1 MPERQPA
8 MSETLFSTVEL
19 GDDHRAGYRLQ
30 YAEVYNWGTFDDHAW
45 RFTPGTDTSLLTGD
59 IGSGKS
65 TIVDAL
71 TTLLV
76 PSHKAAYNKAAGADA
91 KERTLRSYV
100 EGHYKSERNESTG
113 KSRPKGLRENKRTYS
128 VILGVFRNHGHDETV
143 TLAQVFQQREK
154 TGQPYRFFV
163 TATKELSIATDFAD
177 FGTELPELRKRLRAA
192 GVEIFDEFPKYATSL
207 RRLLGIRS
215 EQALEL
221 FHQTVSMKS
230 VGNLND
236 FVRDHMLE
244 PSDASGRVGDIISHF
259 DDLTKAHNA
268 VKRAREQLEALQ
280 PIVDNTA
287 KYDAALTDRDGLE
300 LERSA
305 VRLFIAELRSE
316 LLTDEIARLE
326 ADGAALWQQQDT
338 AESEQRRLGHERESL
353 IEERAKAGGDRI
365 GELERLAAEARGQAE
380 TRRDARTL
388 FDAAVD
394 EARLEPVTDSEA
406 FAALAALVATERP
419 RMATEKRD
427 VDTATV
433 DAIGRERECQRK
445 CDLLSEEITS
455 LEQRTDNLPHEQVA
469 IRAELCAALGLTPD
483 DLPYAGELLDVY
495 EERSEWRGA
504 AERVLRGF
512 ALSLLVPQPHYDAV
526 TRWVNGRRLT
536 VAGKGGKMTGAKLVY
551 ERVPQ
556 HRIRLQPTTQ
566 DGLLLADCIEVR
578 EGPFEEYLRNE
589 LMKRAD
595 YRCAATLDEFRSQ
608 RRAVTREGQVRS
620 GDRHE
625 KDDRHRVDDPRRWV
639 LGWVN
644 NRKIAALRTELAE
657 LEHDREQAAVAA
669 ASLGE
674 QREALQHRLD
684 AFLRVEGFR
693 SWVALDVDEAETRA
707 AAHDAERIRL
717 LAGSSRLEE
726 ITRALDRNADD
737 TVAATELI
745 KKLTGELATT
755 QAAVQQSQRDRLR
768 DQEFL
773 AAQPA
778 AQLETARAS
787 YPALDERLGKNRP
800 QRAAD
805 CAETSDTLLADLHR
819 RIERLSGQLNGYGLN
834 LGQNMAAVLTRW
846 PELCADMDA
855 NVDAR
860 DDFLAFRERVA
871 TDDLPRFESEFKDQ
885 LNKNAI
891 QELAGF
897 NNWLGRQA
905 SAIDER
911 VDRINEALGAVPYSP
926 GRFIRLEKEPTTNQ
940 DVALF
945 RSDLRNLTNDTL
957 AVDGDQYS
965 EQRFLDVKRIIE
977 RFRGRDSFAE
987 SDKNWTRRVTDV
999 RNWFVFS
1006 ASERDVDTD
1015 IEWEHYSDSDGKSGG
1030 QKEKLAYTILAAS
1043 LAYQFGLEWG
1053 VAQSRDFRFAV
1064 IDEAFGRGSDVST
1077 RYALDLFATLGLQ
1090 LLIVTPLQKVHVI
1103 EPYVKAIGIVD
1114 NPTGT
1119 YSRLQTMTIEEYR
1132 TRRDG
1137 TRT

>member
-1 MPERQPA
+1 
-8 MSETLFSTVEL
+8 MSETLYSATEL
-19 GDDHRAGYRLQ
+19 EETPKAGYRLQ

-45 RFTPGTDTSLLTGD
+45 RFTPGADTALLTGD

-100 EGHYKSERNESTG
+100 EGHYKSERNEATG

-128 VILGVFRNHGHDETV
+128 VILGVFRNHGYDETV
-143 TLAQVFQQREK
+143 TLAQVFQQRESA
-154 TGQPYRFFV
+154 GQPHRFFL
-163 TATKELSIATDFAD
+163 TATTALSIATDFAD
-177 FGTELPELRKRLRAA
+177 FGSELRELRKRLRAA
-192 GVEIFDEFPKYATSL
+192 GAEIYDEFPRYATSL

-244 PSDASGRVGDIISHF
+244 PSDSSDRVRDIIGHF
-259 DDLTKAHNA
+259 EDLTKAHDA
-268 VKRAREQLEALQ
+268 VKRAREQLDALQ
-280 PIVDNTA
+280 PIVDTAA
-287 KYDAALTDRDGLE
+287 KYEAALREREGLE
-300 LERSA
+300 RERSA
-305 VRLFIAELRSE
+305 VRLFFAELRSG
-316 LLTDEIARLE
+316 LLTDEITRLD
-326 ADGAALWQQQDT
+326 AHGAALWKQQDA
-338 AESEQRRLGHERESL
+338 AEADERKLQHERDSL
-353 IEERAKAGGDRI
+353 IAERAQAGGDRI
-365 GELERLAAEARGQAE
+365 GELERLAAEARDQAE
-380 TRRDARTL
+380 IRRGARTL
-388 FDAAVD
+388 FDAAVGD
-394 EARLEPVTDSEA
+394 AGLEPVADGTG
-406 FAALAALVATERP
+406 FANLAALVAVEHP
-419 RMATEKRD
+419 RLTTEKRD
-427 VDTATV
+427 VDSATV
-433 DAIGRERECQRK
+433 DAIGRERDCQRQ
-445 CDLLSEEITS
+445 CETVTGEIAS
-455 LEQRTDNLPHEQVA
+455 LEQRTNNLPQEQVVV
-469 IRAELCAALGLTPD
+469 RAELCAALGLTPE

-495 EERSEWRGA
+495 EEHADWRGA

-512 ALSLLVPQPHYDAV
+512 ALSLLVPQRHYDAV
-526 TRWVNGRRLT
+526 AGWVNARRLT
-536 VAGKGGKMTGAKLVY
+536 VAGRGAKLVY

-556 HRIRLQPTTQ
+556 HRVRLQPTAQ
-566 DGLLLADCIEVR
+566 DGLQLADCIEVR
-578 EGPFEEYLRNE
+578 EGSFAEYLHGE
-589 LMKRAD
+589 LLKRAD
-595 YRCAATLDEFRSQ
+595 FRCAASLEEFRGQ

-644 NRKIAALRTELAE
+644 ERKIAALRTELAE
-657 LEHDREQAAVAA
+657 LEHEREQAATTAA
-669 ASLGE
+669 DLV
-674 QREALQHRLD
+674 QRRESLQHRLD
-684 AFLRVEGFR
+684 AFLRVGGFR
-693 SWVALDVDEAETRA
+693 SWTDLDVDEAAARA
-707 AAHDAERIRL
+707 HAHDAERARL
-717 LAGSSRLEE
+717 QSGSSRLEE
-726 ITRALDRNADD
+726 ITRALEQNAAESHANS
-737 TVAATELI
+737 VLI

-755 QAAVQQSQRDRLR
+755 QAAVQRAKHDRERD
-768 DQEFL
+768 DEFI
-773 AAQPA
+773 AQAGPL
-778 AQLETARAS
+778 LETARAS
-787 YPALDERLGKNRP
+787 YPALDTRLGAVRP
-800 QRAAD
+800 VRASD
-805 CAETSDTLLADLHR
+805 CAETETTLSADLHR
-819 RIERLSGQLNGYGLN
+819 RIEKTSGQLSGHGLN
-834 LGQNMAAVLTRW
+834 LSQYMVAVLNRW
-846 PELCADMDA
+846 PELRADMDA
-855 NVDAR
+855 NVEAR
-860 DDFLAFRERVA
+860 GDFLSFRDRVA
-871 TDDLPRFESEFKDQ
+871 TDDLPRFESEFKEQ

-911 VDRINEALGAVPYSP
+911 VGRINEALGAVPYNP

-940 DVALF
+940 DVAQF
-945 RSDLRNLTNDTL
+945 RSELRSLTDDTL
-957 AVDGDQYS
+957 AADGDQYS

-977 RFRGRDSFAE
+977 RFRGRDGYAE

-1015 IEWEHYSDSDGKSGG
+1015 LEWEHYSDSDGKSGG

-1053 VAQSRDFRFAV
+1053 ATQSRDFRFAV

-1119 YSRLQTMTIEEYR
+1119 YSRMQTMTIEEFR
-1132 TRRDG
+1132 NRRD
-1137 TRT
+1137 RPHS

>member
-1 MPERQPA
+1 
-8 MSETLFSTVEL
+8 MSETPFSTAEL
-19 GDDHRAGYRLQ
+19 DDSHRAGYRLQ

-45 RFTPGTDTSLLTGD
+45 RFTPGTDTALLTGD

-113 KSRPKGLRENKRTYS
+113 KSRPKGLRENKRSYS

-143 TLAQVFQQREK
+143 TLAQVFQQRES
-154 TGQPYRFFV
+154 TGQPYRFFL
-163 TATKELSIATDFAD
+163 TAGKELSIATDFAD
-177 FGTELPELRKRLRAA
+177 FGTDLRELRKRLRTGGAD
-192 GVEIFDEFPKYATSL
+192 IFDEFPKYATSL

-244 PSDASGRVGDIISHF
+244 PSDSTDRVRDIIGHF
-259 DDLTKAHNA
+259 DDLTKAHDA

-280 PIVDNTA
+280 PIVDTA
-287 KYDAALTDRDGLE
+287 GKYDAALTERGGLE

-305 VRLFIAELRSE
+305 VRLFIAELRSA
-316 LLTDEIARLE
+316 LFTDEITQLE
-326 ADGAALWQQQDT
+326 ADGAALLAQLDT
-338 AESEQRRLGHERESL
+338 AESDQHRLSHERDSL

-365 GELERLAAEARGQAE
+365 GELERLAADARAQAEARRQ
-380 TRRDARTL
+380 ARTL
-388 FDAAVD
+388 FDAAV
-394 EARLEPVTDSEA
+394 AGSGLEPVTDGDA
-406 FAALAALVATERP
+406 FTNLAALVATARP
-419 RMATEKRD
+419 RLAAEKRD
-427 VDTATV
+427 IDTATV
-433 DAIGRERECQRK
+433 DALGRERECQRK
-445 CDLLSEEITS
+445 CDVLTEEIAS
-455 LEQRTDNLPHEQVA
+455 LEQRTDNLPHEQVVV
-469 IRAELCAALGLTPD
+469 RAELCAALGLTPE

-495 EERSEWRGA
+495 EEHADWRGA

-512 ALSLLVPQPHYDAV
+512 ALSLLVPQRHYDAV
-526 TRWVNGRRLT
+526 TAWVNGRRLT
-536 VAGKGGKMTGAKLVY
+536 VAGRGAKLVY
-551 ERVPQ
+551 ERVPS
-556 HRIRLQPTTQ
+556 HRVRLQPPAH
-566 DGLLLADCIEVR
+566 DGLLLADCIEIR
-578 EGPFEEYLRNE
+578 EGQFDEYLRNE
-589 LMKRAD
+589 LTKRAD
-595 YRCAATLDEFRSQ
+595 FRCAETLAEFRSE

-625 KDDRHRVDDPRRWV
+625 KDDRHRVDDPKRWV

-644 NRKIAALRTELAE
+644 ERKIDAMRAE
-657 LEHDREQAAVAA
+657 LGELERERQQANAEAER
-669 ASLGE
+669 LGN
-674 QREALQHRLD
+674 QRDVLQSRLD

-693 SWVALDVDEAETRA
+693 AWIDLDVDEAVSRA
-707 AAHDAERIRL
+707 KGHDAERIRL
-717 LAGSSRLEE
+717 QAGSSRLEE
-726 ITRALDRNADD
+726 ITRALEGNAEETDA
-737 TVAATELI
+737 VTELI
-745 KKLTGELATT
+745 KKLTGTLATT
-755 QAAVQQSQRDRLR
+755 QSALNRAKEERNRDDAFVAGQVQERL
-768 DQEFL
+768 EL
-773 AAQPA
+773 
-778 AQLETARAS
+778 ARAS
-787 YPALDERLGKNRP
+787 YPALEERLGQNRP
-800 QRAAD
+800 RRAAD
-805 CAETSDTLLADLHR
+805 CADTESTLSDDLHR

-834 LGQNMAAVLTRW
+834 LGQHMAAVLSRW
-846 PELCADMDA
+846 PELRADMDA
-855 NVDAR
+855 SVDAR
-860 DDFLAFRERVA
+860 GDFLAFQERVA
-871 TDDLPRFESEFKDQ
+871 TDDLPRFESEFKEQ

-911 VDRINEALGAVPYSP
+911 VDRINEALGAVPYNP
-926 GRFIRLEKEPTTNQ
+926 GRFIKLEKEPTTNQ
-940 DVALF
+940 DVAQF

-977 RFRGRDSFAE
+977 RFRGRDGYAE
-987 SDKNWTRRVTDV
+987 SDKHWTRRVTDV

-1006 ASERDVDTD
+1006 ASERDVDTGL
-1015 IEWEHYSDSDGKSGG
+1015 EWEHYSDSDGKSGG

-1053 VAQSRDFRFAV
+1053 AERSRDFRFAV
-1064 IDEAFGRGSDVST
+1064 IDEAFGRGSDAST

-1090 LLIVTPLQKVHVI
+1090 LLIVTPLQKVHII

-1119 YSRLQTMTIEEYR
+1119 YSRLQTMTIEEFR
-1132 TRRDG
+1132 NRRD
-1137 TRT
+1137 RPLR

>member
-1 MPERQPA
+1 
-8 MSETLFSTVEL
+8 MSDTLFSTTDVD
-19 GDDHRAGYRLQ
+19 GHRAGYRLQ

-45 RFTPGTDTSLLTGD
+45 RFTPATDTALLTGD

-113 KSRPKGLRENKRTYS
+113 KSRPKGLRENKHTYS
-128 VILGVFRNHGHDETV
+128 VILGVFCNHGHDETV
-143 TLAQVFQQREK
+143 TLAQVFQQRES
-154 TGQPYRFFV
+154 TGQPYRFFL
-163 TATKELSIATDFAD
+163 TATKALSIAGDFAD
-177 FGTELPELRKRLRAA
+177 FGTDLRELRKRLRAA
-192 GVEIFDEFPKYATSL
+192 GTDIFDEFPKYATSL
-207 RRLLGIRS
+207 RRLLGVRS

-244 PSDASGRVGDIISHF
+244 PSDSTERVRDIIGHF
-259 DDLTKAHNA
+259 DDLTKAHDA

-280 PIVDNTA
+280 PVVDTAA
-287 KYDAALTDRDGLE
+287 KYDGALTERDALGV
-300 LERSA
+300 ERAA
-305 VRLFIAELRSE
+305 VRLFFAELRAG
-316 LLTDEIARLE
+316 LLAEEITQLDAE
-326 ADGAALWQQQDT
+326 GAALLTQQDA
-338 AESEQRRLGHERESL
+338 AEAEQRTLGDERESL
-353 IEERAKAGGDRI
+353 IEERARAGGDRI
-365 GELERLAAEARGQAE
+365 GELERLARDARAQAE
-380 TRRDARTL
+380 NRGKTRTL
-388 FDAAVD
+388 FDAAVTD
-394 EARLEPVTDSEA
+394 AGLPPVTDSA
-406 FAALAALVATERP
+406 GFTSLSALTAGERL
-419 RMATEKRD
+419 RLTADKRD
-427 VDTATV
+427 LDTATA
-433 DAIGRERECQRK
+433 DAISREREGRRSCEG
-445 CDLLSEEITS
+445 LSAEIAS
-455 LEQRTDNLPHEQVA
+455 LEERTDNLPHEQVA
-469 IRAELCAALGLTPD
+469 MRAELCAALGLTAE

-495 EERSEWRGA
+495 EEHAQWRGA

-512 ALSLLVPQPHYDAV
+512 ALSLLVPQRHYDAV
-526 TRWVNGRRLT
+526 AGWVNARRLT
-536 VAGKGGKMTGAKLVY
+536 VAGRGAKLVY

-556 HRIRLQPTTQ
+556 QRVRLQPSAQ

-578 EGPFEEYLRNE
+578 AGAFEEYLRHE
-589 LMKRAD
+589 LVKRAD
-595 YRCAATLDEFRSQ
+595 FRCAADLDEFRRQ
-608 RRAVTREGQVRS
+608 RRAVTREGQLRS

-625 KDDRHRVDDPRRWV
+625 KDDRHRVDDARRWV

-644 NRKIAALRTELAE
+644 ERKIGALRTELAE
-657 LEHDREQAAVAA
+657 RERDRDQATAEAVR
-669 ASLGE
+669 LGE
-674 QREALQHRLD
+674 RRDVLQQRLD
-684 AFLRVEGFR
+684 AFLRVAGFR
-693 SWVALDVDEAETRA
+693 SWTDLDVEEAVSRA
-707 AAHDAERIRL
+707 DGHDAERARL
-717 LAGSSRLEE
+717 QAGSSRLEE
-726 ITRALDRNADD
+726 ITRALARNAEAAAA
-737 TVAATELI
+737 VAELI
-745 KKLTGELATT
+745 KKLTGALATT
-755 QAAVQQSQRDRLR
+755 AAARHRAVQDRARDE
-768 DQEFL
+768 EFIS
-773 AAQPA
+773 AAGE
-778 AQLETARAS
+778 LDMARAS
-787 YPALDERLGKNRP
+787 YPALVERLGAGLPR
-800 QRAAD
+800 RAVD
-805 CAETSDTLLADLHR
+805 CAEAETTLAADLHR
-819 RIERLSGQLNGYGLN
+819 RIERISGQLNGHGLN
-834 LGQNMAAVLTRW
+834 LTQSMSVVLNRW
-846 PELCADMDA
+846 PELRADMDA
-855 NVDAR
+855 GVEAR
-860 DDFLAFRERVA
+860 ADFLAFRDRVA
-871 TDDLPRFESEFKDQ
+871 TDDLPRFETEFKDQ

-911 VDRINEALGAVPYSP
+911 VDRINEALGAVPYNP
-926 GRFIRLEKEPTTNQ
+926 GRYIRLEKEPTSNQ

-977 RFRGRDSFAE
+977 RFRGRDGYAE

-1006 ASERDVDTD
+1006 ASERDVDTGE
-1015 IEWEHYSDSDGKSGG
+1015 EWEHYSDSDGKSGG

-1053 VAQSRDFRFAV
+1053 AEQSRDFRFAV

-1103 EPYVKAIGIVD
+1103 EPYVRAIGIVD

-1119 YSRLQTMTIEEYR
+1119 YSRLQTMTIEEFR

-1137 TRT
+1137 PRP

>member
-1 MPERQPA
+1 MTEMLSAAVKQR
-8 MSETLFSTVEL
+8 
-19 GDDHRAGYRLQ
+19 GAGYRLQ
-30 YAEVYNWGTFDDHAW
+30 YAEVYNWGTFDDQSW
-45 RFTPGTDTSLLTGD
+45 RFTPGTETSLLTGD

-100 EGHYKSERNESTG
+100 EGHYKSERNETTG

-128 VILGVFRNHGHDETV
+128 VILGVFYNHGHDETV
-143 TLAQVFQQREK
+143 ALAQVFQQRES

-163 TATKELSIATDFAD
+163 TAPKELSVATDFAD
-177 FGTELPELRKRLRAA
+177 FGSDLRELRKRLRAGGA
-192 GVEIFDEFPKYATSL
+192 EIFDEFPKYATAL

-244 PSDASGRVGDIISHF
+244 PSDSTDRVRDIIGHF
-259 DDLTKAHNA
+259 DDLTRAHDA
-268 VKRAREQLEALQ
+268 VKRAREQLEALE
-280 PIVDNTA
+280 PIADTAA
-287 KYDAALTDRDGLE
+287 KYDAALAERDE
-300 LERSA
+300 LERQRAA
-305 VRLFIAELRSE
+305 VRLFIAESHSE
-316 LLTDEIARLE
+316 LLGTEIAGLE
-326 ADGAALWQQQDT
+326 ADGEALWQQRDA
-338 AESEQRRLGHERESL
+338 AEAEQRKLSHERESL
-353 IEERAKAGGDRI
+353 IEERAKAGGNRI
-365 GELERLAAEARGQAE
+365 GELERLATEARSQA
-380 TRRDARTL
+380 DARRQTKTL
-388 FDAAVD
+388 FDKAVSD
-394 EARLEPVTDSEA
+394 AGLTPVTDREA
-406 FAALAALVATERP
+406 FVALSSTAAAERDRLAVDKKEVDAL
-419 RMATEKRD
+419 
-427 VDTATV
+427 TV
-433 DAIGRERECQRK
+433 DAIGRERDSRRK
-445 CDLLSEEITS
+445 CDVVAEEIAS
-455 LEQRTDNLPHEQVA
+455 LEQRTNNLPHEQIAV
-469 IRAELCAALGLTPD
+469 RAELCAALALTPE
-483 DLPYAGELLDVY
+483 DLPFAGELLDVHDGY
-495 EERSEWRGA
+495 AEWRGA

-512 ALSLLVPQPHYDAV
+512 ALSLLVPQSRYETVAG
-526 TRWVNGRRLT
+526 WVNQRKLT
-536 VAGKGGKMTGAKLVY
+536 VAGRGAKLVY

-556 HRIRLQPTTQ
+556 HRVRLQPTGH

-578 EGPFEEYLRNE
+578 DGAFHHYLRTE
-589 LMKRAD
+589 LLKRAD
-595 YRCAATLDEFRSQ
+595 YRCATSLEQFRSE

-644 NRKIAALRTELAE
+644 ERKIAALRAE
-657 LEHDREQAAVAA
+657 LGELENEREQAATAA
-669 ASLGE
+669 VRLGE
-674 QREALQHRLD
+674 QREALQARMD
-684 AFLRVEGFR
+684 ALLRVEGFR
-693 SWVALDVDEAETRA
+693 SWTDLDVDDAEARA
-707 AAHDAERIRL
+707 RDHDAERTRL
-717 LAGSSRLEE
+717 QAGSSRLEE
-726 ITRALDRNADD
+726 ITRALEQNSIDG
-737 TVAATELI
+737 AAIAERIT
-745 KKLTGELATT
+745 KLTGDLATT
-755 QAAVQQSQRDRLR
+755 QAAMLRAQQERTRD
-768 DQEFL
+768 DEFVGSHTEE
-773 AAQPA
+773 
-778 AQLETARAS
+778 QLETSRAS
-787 YPALDERLGKNRP
+787 YPALRQRLGNKRP
-800 QRAAD
+800 ERASG
-805 CAETSDTLLADLHR
+805 CAETETVLSTDLHR

-834 LGQNMAAVLTRW
+834 LGQYMLEVLRRW
-846 PELCADMDA
+846 PELNADMDA
-855 NVDAR
+855 NVEAR
-860 DDFLAFRERVA
+860 GDFLAFRDRVA

-897 NNWLGRQA
+897 NNWLNRQA
-905 SAIDER
+905 AAIDER
-911 VDRINEALGAVPYSP
+911 IDRINRALGAVPYNP

-940 DVALF
+940 DVAQF
-945 RSDLRNLTNDTL
+945 RSDLRNLTNDML

-965 EQRFLDVKRIIE
+965 ELRFLDVKRIIE
-977 RFRGRDSFAE
+977 RFRGRDGFAE

-1053 VAQSRDFRFAV
+1053 AEKSRDFRFAV

-1077 RYALDLFATLGLQ
+1077 RYALDLFAMLGLQ

-1103 EPYVKAIGIVD
+1103 EPYVKSIGIVD

-1132 TRRDG
+1132 KRRDG
-1137 TRT
+1137 HRS